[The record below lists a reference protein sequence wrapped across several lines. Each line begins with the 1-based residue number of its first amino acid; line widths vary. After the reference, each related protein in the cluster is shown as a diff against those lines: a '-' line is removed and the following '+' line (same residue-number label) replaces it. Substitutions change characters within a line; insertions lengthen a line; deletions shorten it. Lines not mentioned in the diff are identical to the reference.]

1 MGAEGRVL
9 VCVLDW
15 GLGHAS
21 RTSVLLQDLQD
32 LGYTPVV
39 ASFGAALFWL
49 KKTFPELRCIEK
61 PGYKVS
67 YSTKTPFFLDLLLQS
82 PKLFHSISA
91 EKEWLDNIVRQEQF
105 DAVISDNCYG
115 CYHSS
120 IPSFIL
126 THQVNLPLQGF
137 AGKLAQKE
145 VDKALRNF
153 DAILV
158 PDHEGDHNYSGK
170 LGQFKEGRGHY
181 IGALSRFEHAVPLQP
196 EKKEVDIC
204 AIISGPDPDRLNLE
218 KTVYSTL
225 MEIPG
230 KHLLFCGHEKCKAP
244 STENIT
250 CFSLN
255 DEALSAEHLQR
266 SRLIL
271 SRSGYSSLMDYAPF
285 QIPALLVPC
294 KGQAEQEYL
303 AQLWHERYAYVTLD
317 DLTQLKSTLLEV
329 LSTPK
334 QPFQLPKTISMPER
348 RQILKQLLG

>member
-1 MGAEGRVL
+1 MEAEGKVL

-21 RTSVLLQDLQD
+21 RTSVLLHDLQD

-49 KKTFPELRCIEK
+49 KKNFPELRCIEK

-67 YSTKTPFFLDLLLQS
+67 YSTKTPFFLDLLLQG

-91 EKEWLDNIVRQEQF
+91 EKEWLDQVIRQEQF

-126 THQVNLPLQGF
+126 THQVNLPLTGLPGKF
-137 AGKLAQKE
+137 AQNE

-170 LGQFKEGRGHY
+170 LGQLKEGRGHY
-181 IGALSRFEHAVPLQP
+181 IGALSRFEHAAPLQP

-204 AIISGPDPDRLNLE
+204 AIISGPDPDRLKLE
-218 KTVYSTL
+218 KTVYSVL
-225 MEIPG
+225 LEIPG
-230 KHLLFCGHEKCKAP
+230 KHLLFSGHEKCDAP

-255 DEALSAEHLQR
+255 DEALSAGHLQK

-271 SRSGYSSLMDYAPF
+271 SRSGYSSLMDYASI
-285 QIPALLVPC
+285 QIPALLLPC
-294 KGQAEQEYL
+294 KGQVEQEYL
-303 AQLWHERYAYVTLD
+303 AQLWSERYAYAKLD
-317 DLTQLKSTLLEV
+317 DLSQLKNGLLEV
-329 LSTPK
+329 LKSSKTPVL
-334 QPFQLPKTISMPER
+334 LPQNISISER
-348 RQILKQLLG
+348 RRILKQLLG

>member
-1 MGAEGRVL
+1 MGAEGKVL

-21 RTSVLLQDLQD
+21 RTSVLLQDLQY

-49 KKTFPELRCIEK
+49 KKNFPELRCIEK

-67 YSTKTPFFLDLLLQS
+67 YSTKTPFFLDLLLQG

-91 EKEWLDNIVRQEQF
+91 EKEWLDQVLHQEQF

-115 CYHSS
+115 CYHYSV
-120 IPSFIL
+120 PSFIL
-126 THQVNLPLQGF
+126 THQVNLPLKGLS
-137 AGKLAQKE
+137 GKLAQNE

-158 PDHEGDHNYSGK
+158 PDHEGDTNYSGK
-170 LGQFKEGRGHY
+170 LGKLKVGTGHY

-218 KTVYSTL
+218 KTVYSAL
-225 MEIPG
+225 LDIPG
-230 KHLLFCGHEKCKAP
+230 KHLLFSGHENCHAS

-250 CFSLN
+250 CFSLH
-255 DEALSAEHLQR
+255 DEALNADHLQQ
-266 SRLIL
+266 SRIIL
-271 SRSGYSSLMDYAPF
+271 SRSGYSSLMDYASI
-285 QIPALLVPC
+285 QIPALLLPC

-303 AQLWHERYAYVTLD
+303 AQLWSERYAYATLD
-317 DLTQLKSTLLEV
+317 DIALLKSTLLDV
-329 LSTPK
+329 LSTSKAPSL
-334 QPFQLPKTISMPER
+334 LPKNISIPER